1 MEPHRHYPH
10 DRPKQRT
17 MTALENRA
25 SRQSPARVALV
36 EAPASAQASAL
47 LDDAAEALPVYA
59 WLAKT
64 EAPEIVRARPGTDV
78 TGCDTVLL
86 ALAAGTVAPDADGE
100 LLGSAAAG
108 TRVYAL
114 VCVDDDPGA
123 AADALAALRERCEA
137 RGLAWLGG
145 LAIGDAGLLP
155 RMACR
160 PRMGWARRRVSEAVD
175 QLLIALLAGQPF
187 GEQCVRPSRYA
198 RLTCHPH

>member
-1 MEPHRHYPH
+1 
-10 DRPKQRT
+10 

-25 SRQSPARVALV
+25 SHQNPARVALV
-36 EAPASAQASAL
+36 EAPASARTSAL
-47 LDDAAEALPVYA
+47 LDDAADALPVYA

-64 EAPEIVRARPGTDV
+64 EAPEIVRARPGADV

-86 ALAAGTVAPDADGE
+86 ALAARTVAPGADGE

-108 TRVYAL
+108 TRVYVLMCA
-114 VCVDDDPGA
+114 DDDRNA

-175 QLLIALLAGQPF
+175 QLLIALLAGQSF
-187 GEQCVRPSRYA
+187 GEQYVRPSLYA
-198 RLTCHPH
+198 RVTCRPR